1 MVTWH
6 GVLRVTPEDEIV
18 SDEAEFALK
27 LLPLRC
33 SLDQRAIRFALA
45 FFSAGDD
52 SDADRADEPLP
63 EGFHAVP
70 PPLFTS
76 FRVRPLKIK
85 VDYKPEKIDIA
96 ALKNG
101 AIVELVNLSPLDGMV
116 VTLQEVVIN
125 NEVGFGANIGIL
137 LRQWI
142 QDVCATQLHKFVTH
156 AAPFQPITHV
166 GRSATDLVVL
176 PWEALQ
182 NGESIR
188 RAFRAGTAS
197 FTNAVSY
204 ETFTLSSRIAE
215 VFASSVA
222 SVTNPRHVA
231 QSTGGFSSTL
241 PSRPI
246 HVPRTLSDASQHAVE
261 SLSRGLQAAS
271 YRIVIV
277 PYREYHRTGAAG
289 AGSSFV
295 RGIPVA
301 IAAPA
306 SGVAEALSFSLL
318 AIRNQ
323 LRPDI
328 LREEEASLKGLLFD
342 DERKDSNRH

>member
-1 MVTWH
+1 MVSWH
-6 GVLRVTPEDEIV
+6 QALRATPENEIV

-45 FFSAGDD
+45 FFNSG
-52 SDADRADEPLP
+52 DADDADKANEPLP
-63 EGFHAVP
+63 EGLHSVP
-70 PPLFTS
+70 PPHFTS

-85 VDYKPEKIDIA
+85 VDYKPEKIDTD

-101 AIVELVNLSPLDGMV
+101 AVVELVNLSPLDGMV
-116 VTLQEVVIN
+116 VSLQEVVIN
-125 NEVGFGANIGIL
+125 NEIGFGPNIGIL

-142 QDVCATQLHKFVTH
+142 QDVCATQLHKFVSH

-166 GRSATDLVVL
+166 GGSAIDLVVL

-204 ETFTLSSRIAE
+204 ETFTLSSRMTE
-215 VFASSVA
+215 FFASTVA
-222 SVTNPRHVA
+222 SLTSPRHA
-231 QSTGGFSSTL
+231 LLNTGGFSSTL

-246 HVPRTLSDASQHAVE
+246 HIPRTLNDASQHALE
-261 SLSRGLQAAS
+261 SLSRGLQAAN

-289 AGSSFV
+289 AGSSFI

-306 SGVAEALSFSLL
+306 SGVAEAISFSLL

-328 LREEEASLKGLLFD
+328 LREEEAGLRGLLLD
-342 DERKDSNRH
+342 DERKDNVRY

>member
-6 GVLRVTPEDEIV
+6 GALRVTPEDEIV
-18 SDEAEFALK
+18 ADEAEIALK

-45 FFSAGDD
+45 FFSAGDGD
-52 SDADRADEPLP
+52 DTEGDHEPLP
-63 EGFHAVP
+63 EGLYAVP
-70 PPLFTS
+70 PPLFNS
-76 FRVRPLKIK
+76 FRVHQVKIK
-85 VDYKPEKIDIA
+85 VNYNPEKIDAA

-125 NEVGFGANIGIL
+125 NEVGFGSNIGIL
-137 LRQWI
+137 LRRWI
-142 QDVCATQLHKFVTH
+142 QDVCATQLHKFLTH

-166 GRSATDLVVL
+166 GSGAIDFVVL

-197 FTNAVSY
+197 FTNALSY
-204 ETFTLSSRIAE
+204 ETFTLSSRMTE
-215 VFASSVA
+215 VFASA
-222 SVTNPRHVA
+222 IARFTKPRYTL
-231 QSTGGFSSTL
+231 QSIGGFSSTL

-246 HVPRTLSDASQHAVE
+246 HAPRTLNDATQHALE
-261 SLSRGLQAAS
+261 SLSRGLQAAN
-271 YRIVIV
+271 YRIVII

-328 LREEEASLKGLLFD
+328 HREEEASLRGLLLD
-342 DERKDSNRH
+342 DERKDSKRH

>member
-6 GVLRVTPEDEIV
+6 GVVRVTPDNEIV
-18 SDEAEFALK
+18 SDEAQIAAKF
-27 LLPLRC
+27 LPLRC
-33 SLDQRAIRFALA
+33 SLDQRAIRFAIA
-45 FFSAGDD
+45 FFTVTDDGDSND
-52 SDADRADEPLP
+52 PLP
-63 EGFHAVP
+63 EGLHAVP
-70 PPLFTS
+70 PTVFKS
-76 FRVRPLKIK
+76 FLVCPLKIK
-85 VDYKPEKIDIA
+85 VDYNPEKIDTA

-101 AIVELVNLSPLDGMV
+101 AVVELVNLSPLDGMV
-116 VTLQEVVIN
+116 VTLQDVVIK
-125 NEVGFGANIGIL
+125 NEVGFGSNIGIL

-166 GRSATDLVVL
+166 GRGAFDLVVL

-182 NGESIR
+182 NGESIQK
-188 RAFRAGTAS
+188 AIRAGTTS
-197 FTNAVSY
+197 FTNALSY
-204 ETFTLSSRIAE
+204 EAFTLSSRITE

-222 SVTNPRHVA
+222 SLTNSRRVV
-231 QSTGGFSSTL
+231 QSFGGFSSTL

-246 HVPRTLSDASQHAVE
+246 RVPRTLNDASQHALE
-261 SLSRGLQAAS
+261 SLSRGLQAAN

-277 PYREYHRTGAAG
+277 PYREYTRTGAAG

-295 RGIPVA
+295 TGIPVA

-328 LREEEASLKGLLFD
+328 LREEEASLRGLIFED
-342 DERKDSNRH
+342 DRKDSNRH